1 MILSCRSVATAR
13 GFLLST
19 RLIMGCAVS
28 QESAIATVSSSSNT
42 ATTSTSSSNTSQ
54 KWATSRTSRPV
65 TNVTQVS
72 AIHTTSMDSG
82 SSTVQLPS
90 PRGSLT
96 TAVSTSSS
104 GAQRQM
110 SANSERSL
118 HTRPLSETAVILQSQ
133 AVKMSTGAGDSAV
146 YEAVERGSLYSLD
159 YRVYIKGPQGIVS
172 PWHDIPL
179 FANKDKRVYNMI
191 VEIPRWT
198 NAKMEMATKEP
209 FSPIKQDEKKGVAR
223 FVHNIFPHKGYIWNY
238 GALPQTWEDPNHV
251 VPDTGAKGDN
261 DPIDV
266 IEVGSKVAG
275 RGAVLQVKVLGTL
288 ALIDE
293 GETDW
298 KLVAIDVNDENADKL
313 NDIDDV
319 EKVYPGLLAASV
331 EWFRN
336 YKIPAGKPANEF
348 AFNGEF
354 KNREYAEKVI
364 DETNEYWK
372 TLIKEAN
379 PSLNT
384 VSRVPEAVHQGTDEA
399 AATAIGATPE
409 HGANAP
415 LPGDVDK
422 WHFVQ
427 G

>member
-1 MILSCRSVATAR
+1 MARAR
-13 GFLLST
+13 GFLLSST
-19 RLIMGCAVS
+19 RGIMGCSAS
-28 QESAIATVSSSSNT
+28 QENAVATVSSSSNT
-42 ATTSTSSSNTSQ
+42 ATTSASSNNNSG
-54 KWATSRTSRPV
+54 KWATSRAPQASRSIN
-65 TNVTQVS
+65 TNLTQVA
-72 AIHTTSMDSG
+72 AIHTSSMDSG
-82 SSTVQLPS
+82 SSTVQFHS

-104 GAQRQM
+104 GAQRKL

-118 HTRPLSETAVILQSQ
+118 NARSLTETAVIHKTQS
-133 AVKMSTGAGDSAV
+133 AKMSTGGGDSPV
-146 YEAVERGSLYSLD
+146 YQTVERGSLYSLD
-159 YRVYIKGPQGIVS
+159 YRVFIKGPQGIVS

-179 FANKDKRVYNMI
+179 FADKEKSVYNMI

-198 NAKMEMATKEP
+198 NAKMEMATKEA

-238 GALPQTWEDPNHV
+238 GALPQTWEDPNHI

-266 IEVGSKVAG
+266 IEIGSKVAG

-313 NDIDDV
+313 NDVNDV

-336 YKIPAGKPANEF
+336 YKIPAGKPANAF

-354 KNREYAEKVI
+354 KNRAYAEKVI
-364 DETNEYWK
+364 VETNEFWK
-372 TLIKEAN
+372 SLMKEAS

-384 VSRVPEAVHQGTDEA
+384 IAHVPEAVHQATDEA
-399 AATAIGATPE
+399 AASALESTPE
-409 HGANAP
+409 HGSNAA
-415 LPGDVDK
+415 LPGDVNK

>member
-1 MILSCRSVATAR
+1 
-13 GFLLST
+13 
-19 RLIMGCAVS
+19 MGCAAS
-28 QESAIATVSSSSNT
+28 TERAIATVSSSSDTPTNN
-42 ATTSTSSSNTSQ
+42 A
-54 KWATSRTSRPV
+54 KWATSRSTPSSTTS
-65 TNVTQVS
+65 TNNQMTTTQVFAMPS
-72 AIHTTSMDSG
+72 LDSG
-82 SSTVQLPS
+82 SSGTFPS

-96 TAVSTSSS
+96 TAYSTSS
-104 GAQRQM
+104 GARAEHKSM
-110 SANSERSL
+110 SAGSQRSI
-118 HTRPLSETAVILQSQ
+118 HTLRTVTDAAAINRQQQTA
-133 AVKMSTGAGDSAV
+133 KMSTGAGDTPV
-146 YEAVERGSLYSLD
+146 YETVERGSLYSLD

-179 FANKDKRVYNMI
+179 FADKEKSTYNMI

-198 NAKMEMATKEP
+198 NAKMEMATKEA

-223 FVHNIFPHKGYIWNY
+223 FVHNIFPHVGYIWNY

-266 IEVGSKVAG
+266 IEIGSKVAK
-275 RGAVLQVKVLGTL
+275 RGSVLQVKVLGTL

-313 NDIDDV
+313 NDINDV
-319 EKVYPGLLAASV
+319 EKVFPGLLAASV
-331 EWFRN
+331 EWFRI

-354 KNREYAEKVI
+354 KDREYAEKVI
-364 DETNEYWK
+364 EETNTYWK
-372 TLIKEAN
+372 ALIKEVS
-379 PSLNT
+379 PQLNT
-384 VSRVPEAVHQGTDEA
+384 VSHVPEAVHQATEEA
-399 AATAIGATPE
+399 AAAAVAAHPE
-409 HGANAP
+409 HGAPVA

-422 WHFVQ
+422 WHFVK

>member
-1 MILSCRSVATAR
+1 
-13 GFLLST
+13 
-19 RLIMGCAVS
+19 
-28 QESAIATVSSSSNT
+28 
-42 ATTSTSSSNTSQ
+42 
-54 KWATSRTSRPV
+54 
-65 TNVTQVS
+65 
-72 AIHTTSMDSG
+72 
-82 SSTVQLPS
+82 
-90 PRGSLT
+90 
-96 TAVSTSSS
+96 
-104 GAQRQM
+104 
-110 SANSERSL
+110 
-118 HTRPLSETAVILQSQ
+118 
-133 AVKMSTGAGDSAV
+133 MSTGAGDSAV
-146 YEAVERGSLYSLD
+146 YQAVERGSLYSLD
-159 YRVYIKGPQGIVS
+159 YRVFIKGPQGIVS

-179 FANKDKRVYNMI
+179 FANKEKSVYNMI

-266 IEVGSKVAG
+266 IEIGSKVAG

-313 NDIDDV
+313 NDIGDV

-364 DETNEYWK
+364 EETNQFWK
-372 TLIKEAN
+372 NLMKEAS
-379 PSLNT
+379 PALNT
-384 VSRVPEAVHQGTDEA
+384 ISRVPEAAHQATDEA
-399 AATAIGATPE
+399 AAAAVQSTPE
-409 HGANAP
+409 HGASAA